1 MTSTK
6 GALLVFGLAMLAACG
21 DEPSPA
27 PSAPG
32 ATVPSGTDE
41 PGASTTPPPATTAVT
56 VVDGGGPISPSGPT
70 PLRLRLDGTRILDPS
85 GAAIR
90 LRGANLEGVTDAEA
104 AELHDVLHLS
114 FVRLRVS
121 FEGANR
127 DDSQPSHLAPAYRAQ
142 VSSWLKALRDHQ
154 VWALI
159 EMRTDDA
166 TANAPGLY
174 TKGAP
179 DFVAYTEAWKA
190 LASDARDVDYVAG
203 YGLLA
208 EPSPDKAKA
217 LTDPVAALLD
227 LQTALMDA
235 ITNDVHDAR
244 TPFFV
249 GPAFNYD
256 AMEYRLPIYYD
267 RLAAYA
273 GRLVYE
279 VNVLQPKPFIDEGLG
294 ADGAPATYPAMAS
307 PVDLSTLLT
316 VRSGESFG
324 ADELEKI
331 FNARRKEQD
340 SFVKLL
346 TPDFFPW
353 YLSQALAFR
362 DAKKVPLLVD
372 QFGVTSKAKARGG
385 LDYERDLI
393 QFAEGHDIHWCRW
406 AYNAGS
412 TERKITGDADVY
424 AFYRDVVP
432 TLAKP

>member
-1 MTSTK
+1 M
-6 GALLVFGLAMLAACG
+6 
-21 DEPSPA
+21 PSV
-27 PSAPG
+27 G
-32 ATVPSGTDE
+32 
-41 PGASTTPPPATTAVT
+41 
-56 VVDGGGPISPSGPT
+56 
-70 PLRLRLDGTRILDPS
+70 PLRLRVDGTRILDPS
-85 GAAIR
+85 GAPIR

-127 DDSQPSHLAPAYRAQ
+127 DDTQPSHLAPAYRA
-142 VSSWLKALRDHQ
+142 SIGAWLKALRDHH

-179 DFVAYTEAWKA
+179 DFVAYTAAWTA
-190 LASDARDVDYVAG
+190 IASDARDVDYIAG

-208 EPSPDKAKA
+208 EPSPDKAKTLA
-217 LTDPVAALLD
+217 DPVNALVD

-235 ITNDVHDAR
+235 ITSGAHDTR

-256 AMEYRLPIYYD
+256 AMEYRRSDYYD

-294 ADGAPATYPAMAS
+294 ADGLPATYPAVAS
-307 PVDLSTLLT
+307 PVDFSSFLS

-346 TPDFFPW
+346 SPDFFPW
-353 YLSQALAFR
+353 YLSWPLAFR
-362 DAKKVPLLVD
+362 DAHQVPLVVD
-372 QFGVTSKAKARGG
+372 QFGVTSGAKTRGG

-412 TERKITGDADVY
+412 RDRKITGDADVF